1 MNMPETFFS
10 SFIAKKPSVIIN
22 SVLLM
27 EGLGNDFIHYPGKKI
42 NLESICGMSL
52 FEKAFLEKQEQ
63 SVAEKAKADKLN
75 SAISCLESKQ
85 SKERIQL
92 AELIMSGRQLK
103 SNNLL
108 LDSVLPSKSLFIYSN
123 QAYPLFEC
131 GNNAH
136 INGRNYSLGLSPV
149 SSLKEIEEKYI
160 KAASSSFCN
169 AGTKLNCLEAL
180 ASGKYYNETKNIGF
194 KILNDKFVVF
204 TKIKPYILFEALN
217 NSYYQFSEAVIG
229 SPLFMRNNCLD
240 FGKLY
245 VINAYSHPAL
255 PSFDAEL
262 QMICTGKYDYN
273 AIKRIHKSPEK
284 QIEALMEKARGVL
297 CNEYRSRGTPYYHL
311 TNARFDRQRITGFV
325 NKEKVTNLG

>member
-1 MNMPETFFS
+1 MKMPETFFS

-22 SVLLM
+22 SMLHM
-27 EGLGNDFIHYPGKKI
+27 EGSGNDFIQYPGKKI
-42 NLESICGMSL
+42 NLESICSMSL

-63 SVAEKAKADKLN
+63 SVAEKARADKLS
-75 SAISCLESKQ
+75 SAICCLEAKQ
-85 SKERIQL
+85 PKERIQL
-92 AELIMSGRQLK
+92 AELVMSGKILK

-108 LDSVLPSKSLFIYSN
+108 LDSALPSKSLFIYSN

-131 GNNAH
+131 GNNAY
-136 INGRNYSLGLSPV
+136 INGKRYSLGLTPL
-149 SSLKEIEEKYI
+149 SSLKEIEEKYV

-169 AGTKLNCLEAL
+169 AETKLNCLEAL
-180 ASGKYYNETKNIGF
+180 VSGSYYDDKKNIGF
-194 KILNDKFVVF
+194 KIINDKFVVF
-204 TKIKPYILFEALN
+204 TKIKPYILYETQN
-217 NSYYQFSEAVIG
+217 NSYYQFPEAAIG
-229 SPLFMRNNCLD
+229 APLFMRNNCLD

-297 CNEYRSRGTPYYHL
+297 CSEYRSRGTPYYHL
-311 TNARFDRQRITGFV
+311 TNARFERQRITGYV
-325 NKEKVTNLG
+325 DQKKVTNIG